1 MTDEERQIITG
12 FITRMAGQPQPAAPG
27 RPPAT
32 GSQPLPPVDPEADR
46 LIAELFERH
55 PEARYRITQAAFV
68 QEHALREAQNRI
80 QELEWEVQAAEARA
94 QAQQNRGL
102 FGFGAPR
109 QPNLPPRPAPLPPG
123 PGAQALAA
131 NQGRP
136 GFLGGALATAAGVAG
151 GILLGH
157 ALMSLLSGSGAA
169 QAATPDAAAAADS
182 PWTNPAA
189 AAEKQYGAQ
198 PEEMEKPAWTDA
210 GHADDG
216 GDIGGDI
223 GGDEW

>member
-1 MTDEERQIITG
+1 MTDEEREIISG
-12 FITRMAGQPQPAAPG
+12 FIARMAGQPQAATPG

-32 GSQPLPPVDPEADR
+32 GGPALPPVDPEADR
-46 LIAELFERH
+46 LIQELFQRY

-80 QELEWEVQAAEARA
+80 QELEWQVEAAQAEA

-109 QPNLPPRPAPLPPG
+109 RPALPPRPTPLPPG
-123 PGAQALAA
+123 PGAQAVAA

-151 GILLGH
+151 GILLGN
-157 ALMSLLSGSGAA
+157 ALMSMFAGSGAA
-169 QAATPDAAAAADS
+169 EAATPDAAAADS

-198 PEEMEKPAWTDA
+198 PEELEKSGWDE
-210 GHADDG
+210 ADNGDMG
-216 GDIGGDI
+216 GDM

>member
-12 FITRMAGQPQPAAPG
+12 FIARMSGEPQPAAPG

-32 GSQPLPPVDPEADR
+32 GQQPLPPIDPEADR
-46 LIAELFERH
+46 LIQELFQRY

-80 QELEWEVQAAEARA
+80 QDLEWQLQAAEARA
-94 QAQQNRGL
+94 AAQRNRGF

-109 QPNLPPRPAPLPPG
+109 EPSLPPRPTPLQPG
-123 PGAQALAA
+123 PGAEAMAA

-136 GFLGGALATAAGVAG
+136 GFLGGALATAAAVAG
-151 GILLGH
+151 GILLGNM
-157 ALMSLLSGSGAA
+157 LMSLLSGGGEA
-169 QAATPDAAAAADS
+169 QAAPAPAETPADS

-189 AAEKQYGAQ
+189 AAEKQYGTQ
-198 PEEMEKPAWTDA
+198 PEEMEKTGWDDSGYADA
-210 GHADDG
+210 GGDSG
-216 GDIGGDI
+216 GSE
-223 GGDEW
+223 EW

>member
-1 MTDEERQIITG
+1 MTDEERQIISG
-12 FITRMAGQPQPAAPG
+12 FIARMAGQAQGAAPG

-32 GSQPLPPVDPEADR
+32 GGQPLPPVDPEADR
-46 LIAELFERH
+46 LIQELFQRY

-80 QELEWEVQAAEARA
+80 QDLEWQVEATRAQA

-109 QPNLPPRPAPLPPG
+109 QPDLPPRPTPLPPG
-123 PGAQALAA
+123 PGAQAMAA

-151 GILLGH
+151 GILLGN
-157 ALMSLLSGSGAA
+157 ALMSMFSGSGAA

-189 AAEKQYGAQ
+189 AAEKQYGTQ
-198 PEEMEKPAWTDA
+198 PENLEKSGWDEADY
-210 GHADDG
+210 GDDG
-216 GDIGGDI
+216 GDM